1 MVLQPFGGGKADF
14 VEYACESSNG
24 YSVVGDRYVLLLRLV
39 DAIEY
44 VCACEHACSAV
55 YDKVILCEV
64 GREVVSR
71 DVVNV

>member
-1 MVLQPFGGGKADF
+1 MVLQPCGGGKADF

-24 YSVVGDRYVLLLRLV
+24 YSVVCDRDVLLLRLV

-55 YDKVILCEV
+55 NDQIILCEV
-64 GREVVSR
+64 GREIIAR
-71 DVVNV
+71 NVVNM